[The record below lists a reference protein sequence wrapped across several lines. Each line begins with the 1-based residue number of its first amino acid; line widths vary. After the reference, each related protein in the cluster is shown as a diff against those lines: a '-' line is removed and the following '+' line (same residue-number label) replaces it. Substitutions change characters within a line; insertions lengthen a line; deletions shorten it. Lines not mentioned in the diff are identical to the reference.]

1 MSPLLYP
8 GGGQTSNLTLV
19 QPESPAQVKWST
31 RTFVPA
37 LPEPTCLGVQ
47 NLEPR
52 ETNSVFSYRSS
63 IPRQVDDT
71 TSELP
76 KQCFQ
81 TAVSCSSCF
90 LISSSH
96 VLFGAWMGG
105 SRGRPVWS
113 GSSYCAGGKEDLA
126 RAVGKKG
133 KLTQYVCGVAG
144 AFSIVHS
151 MMLHSSF
158 HEGKSCPTQQ
168 NHLHTEAGHAV
179 DCKRP
184 DGGWESPHFSNNCP
198 CRACQRWEMQS
209 DSTGV

>member
-1 MSPLLYP
+1 M
-8 GGGQTSNLTLV
+8 
-19 QPESPAQVKWST
+19 
-31 RTFVPA
+31 
-37 LPEPTCLGVQ
+37 LPNC
-47 NLEPR
+47 
-52 ETNSVFSYRSS
+52 
-63 IPRQVDDT
+63 
-71 TSELP
+71 
-76 KQCFQ
+76 
-81 TAVSCSSCF
+81 CF
-90 LISSSH
+90 LQLLFSH
-96 VLFGAWMGG
+96 FLKPCFVWSVDGAVEG

-151 MMLHSSF
+151 VMLHSSF

-168 NHLHTEAGHAV
+168 NHLHTEAGHTV

-198 CRACQRWEMQS
+198 CRACQRWEIQS

>member
-1 MSPLLYP
+1 M
-8 GGGQTSNLTLV
+8 
-19 QPESPAQVKWST
+19 
-31 RTFVPA
+31 
-37 LPEPTCLGVQ
+37 LPNC
-47 NLEPR
+47 
-52 ETNSVFSYRSS
+52 
-63 IPRQVDDT
+63 
-71 TSELP
+71 
-76 KQCFQ
+76 
-81 TAVSCSSCF
+81 CF
-90 LISSSH
+90 LQLLFSH
-96 VLFGAWMGG
+96 FLKPCFVWSVDGAVGG
-105 SRGRPVWS
+105 SRERPVWS

-168 NHLHTEAGHAV
+168 NHLHTKAGHAV

-209 DSTGV
+209 DSTGVLCSVPNPRMPQKGDLRQNHCRYNDKEITKEQGEDSIKGRRLN